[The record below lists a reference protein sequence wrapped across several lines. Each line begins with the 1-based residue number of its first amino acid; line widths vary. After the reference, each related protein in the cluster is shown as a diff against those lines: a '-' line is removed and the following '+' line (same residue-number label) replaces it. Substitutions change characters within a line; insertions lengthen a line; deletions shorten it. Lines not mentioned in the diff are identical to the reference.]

1 MLILNGENVDT
12 PYIASNF
19 EISYFEYVGFEFR
32 EAKIEDHT
40 WFTKLMTYDVLNLID
55 HIQLFHYFWTTQKD
69 LLSIFLHC
77 LKTLERPFCVNRKL
91 IELFTPMK
99 DIQEIIDLLR
109 RWLEES
115 DTYRYLISKKDIHD
129 ALHAITGPP
138 ESHHLRHSRVQPIE
152 K

>member
-1 MLILNGENVDT
+1 
-12 PYIASNF
+12 
-19 EISYFEYVGFEFR
+19 
-32 EAKIEDHT
+32 
-40 WFTKLMTYDVLNLID
+40 
-55 HIQLFHYFWTTQKD
+55 
-69 LLSIFLHC
+69 
-77 LKTLERPFCVNRKL
+77 
-91 IELFTPMK
+91 MK

-138 ESHHLRHSRVQPIE
+138 ESHHLRHSRAQPIE